1 MNLFS
6 LDFTHSELNFIRQ
19 ALETVPIQGR
29 DAKFCASI
37 QLKLEHEL
45 EEITQMIKAEEEAKN
60 VSLQQILQQHR
71 LRCILR
77 FYLH

>member
-19 ALETVPIQGR
+19 SLETVNIQGK
-29 DAKFCASI
+29 DAKFCANL

-45 EEITQMIKAEEEAKN
+45 EEITRMIKEEEQNKN
-60 VSLQQILQQHR
+60 VTLQQILQTEEVKLTR
-71 LRCILR
+71 KK
-77 FYLH
+77 